1 MTDRERELRLE
12 DLRDRVLADGLE
24 YTVLHYCSPEMIA
37 DADPRL
43 AAMIR
48 KAQEAF
54 ASIRRHLSEQFGPD
68 WEQEA

>member
-1 MTDRERELRLE
+1 MTDRELRLE
-12 DLRDRVLADGLE
+12 DLRDRALADGLE
-24 YTVLHYCSPEMIA
+24 YTVLHCAPEMIA

-68 WEQEA
+68 WEQEATP